1 VNKIKIQFSVFL
13 LLSMLFLT
21 GKVSA
26 QAVSPSLNYDSLS
39 YEQYLRKDWKAL
51 LETAKLMQEKGIDYY
66 YLRMRLGIA
75 SLATHN
81 FIGAEK
87 HFRQALI
94 FNPDDQNAIA
104 YLQKALSAN
113 NKDVESGALWPEM
126 NTAGKENSGLK
137 DGFVPVSVH
146 ADVGAVFRSNTEGLS
161 FEKLSGVQG
170 IYGQERIYQD
180 NLFYDAGFYF
190 KANPRWLLY
199 GGFQWID
206 ITATDRFAYLE
217 PELALESV
225 AEDDFGKSYYY
236 TLGFN
241 PKTINF
247 DHQLTQ
253 RSGYLQAAFG
263 ASTRLK
269 FVGGLHMMKVN
280 RNFSVSEE
288 ISANLQDTS
297 YFNKITG
304 EATLYNTSV
313 SSLKYTTIPWQ
324 TNDYSLTLNSHL
336 HLGKITALAGVGL
349 GSINDSSVFQLNAGW
364 LFQPFGN
371 INTYNQTEV
380 FLVNTEGKN
389 QWIFK
394 SRFGVRPFK
403 TTWLEAEIMAGRLNN
418 LSDQYGYIVYN
429 SPEKQNLRFEATLS
443 QSLTKKLLLQL
454 RYRFLDSEREYNSID
469 NDGQSF
475 ITKTYQIQSQTVIGG
490 IKWIF

>member
-1 VNKIKIQFSVFL
+1 
-13 LLSMLFLT
+13 MLFLT
-21 GKVSA
+21 GRVSA
-26 QAVSPSLNYDSLS
+26 QAVSPSFNYDSLS

-51 LETAKLMQEKGIDYY
+51 LETGKLMQKNGMDYY

-75 SLATHN
+75 AMSTYN
-81 FIGAEK
+81 FSTAEE
-87 HFRQALI
+87 HFRQALV
-94 FNPDDQNAIA
+94 FSPRDQNAIL
-104 YLQKALSAN
+104 YLQKALLAN
-113 NKDVESGALWPEM
+113 NKGVESGSLWHEM
-126 NTAGKENSGLK
+126 NILSKENSGLK
-137 DGFVPVSVH
+137 EGFVPVSVH
-146 ADVGAVFRSNTEGLS
+146 ADVGAVFRNNTEGLS
-161 FEKLSGVQG
+161 FEKLSGTQG

-190 KANPRWLLY
+190 KANPQWLLY

-236 TLGFN
+236 TLGLN

-253 RSGYLQAAFG
+253 RSGYLQASFG

-269 FVGGLHMMKVN
+269 FVGGLHVLKVN
-280 RNFSVSEE
+280 RNFSVSDE
-288 ISANLQDTS
+288 ITVNLQDTS

-313 SSLKYTTIPWQ
+313 SSLKFVTIPWR
-324 TNDYSLTLNSHL
+324 TNDYSFTLNSSL
-336 HLGKITALAGVGL
+336 HLGKITALAGLGI

-364 LFQPFGN
+364 LYQPFGN

-380 FLVNTEGKN
+380 FLVNTEGKS

-403 TTWLEAEIMAGRLNN
+403 TTWLEAEIMAGQINN

-429 SPEKQNLRFEATLS
+429 SPEKLNLRFEATLS
-443 QSLTKKLLLQL
+443 QSLTKHLLLQV
-454 RYRFLDSEREYNSID
+454 RYRFMDSEREYDFLDSE
-469 NDGQSF
+469 GQNFS
-475 ITKTYQIQSQTVIGG
+475 TKTYQIQSQTVIGG